1 MAQSS
6 YKTTMNFLKLKLKKL
21 GISYARLA
29 LTLDV
34 PESTLKKWF
43 SAEDGSFNRISKI
56 CETLGLPVY
65 LVLKEAEEQNLKT
78 FTFSKDQQA
87 AFLKDHISFKAYWLM
102 VYERKLQEETMKL
115 LNLNSTEFKKIIFK
129 LDKMGLIQ
137 LGVGDVVKVPKMRPI
152 KWKFTGTFMEKI
164 FEDWV
169 EGILKGPDTNLQFFQ
184 LTQNSEKDF
193 HNDLKMLE
201 EKYARRTIMELSGD
215 KKKLKQIRY
224 LSGFAEGSF
233 VL

>member
-1 MAQSS
+1 MAQSN
-6 YKTTMNFLKLKLKKL
+6 YKSTISFLKLKLRKL

-29 LTLDV
+29 ATLDV

-43 SAEDGSFNRISKI
+43 SADDGSFNRISKI
-56 CETLGLPVY
+56 CEVLGLPVY

-78 FTFSKDQQA
+78 FSFSKDQQS
-87 AFLKDHISFKAYWLM
+87 AFLKDYVSFKVYWLM
-102 VYERKLQEETMKL
+102 VYERKLQDEVMGL
-115 LNLNSTEFKKIIFK
+115 LDLKPAEFKKILFK

-137 LGVGDVVKVPKMRPI
+137 LGIGDVVKVPKMRPI
-152 KWKFTGTFMEKI
+152 KWKFSGTFMEKLL
-164 FEDWV
+164 EDWV
-169 EGILKGPDTNLQFFQ
+169 AGMLKDSETNLQFFQ
-184 LTQNSEKDF
+184 LTLNSEKEF
-193 HNDLKMLE
+193 LNDLRMLE

-224 LSGFAEGSF
+224 LSGTAEGSF